1 MKKYFLL
8 AVAAVAVMASCSKK
22 EMPQPVGSIDDSAPA
37 KVQFNLDAP
46 SLVVTKT
53 KGAGAVDAWNK
64 QPLYILGYEN
74 NVSDYGLATVTPL
87 IPNVPVDAPAA
98 GVSGALELYQQTGEN
113 VQQLEPYYYAS
124 SAVYDFYGYYV
135 DDAVGVRD
143 TDENPDLSY
152 GKEITWDLTIDGT
165 QDIMAAKANPVVDAA
180 KAPNGNVK
188 VSQTY
193 SAYAARRDVHPTLK
207 FNHLLTRFN
216 FYVVAGS
223 ESGETTYVTGIEV
236 ESKTK
241 ARLTVA
247 PDVNFV
253 ATDDTKSKLALKQ
266 AGVVEEKLVLVPLEK
281 KFPYVYKNEDDESEY
296 DYEYETLKETG
307 NGRIGASVMVIPGE
321 ASHNIY
327 INTELQGSNLILPAQ
342 NLTLNASAIIGKDG
356 KKLDKF
362 EAGCQYDV
370 ILKIYGPEKVEI
382 TAVLTPWEEGG
393 YAVIDPDADGP
404 LAVTKATPIKA
415 DKASYNTLPEAY
427 LEMFPW
433 EENEDNLLN
442 GPDALPWIAIEF
454 TPEQNIEVV
463 AVETATGHE
472 VKFSFPKENTKI
484 GLLTLCARELGVNEL
499 KGEWIVTIND
509 IPKIITFE

>member
-98 GVSGALELYQQTGEN
+98 GVSGALELYQQTHGEYGDID
-113 VQQLEPYYYAS
+113 EPYYYAS

-135 DDAVGVRD
+135 DDADGLRD
-143 TDENPDLSY
+143 TDGNPVLSY
-152 GKEITWDLTIDGT
+152 KKEITWDLTIDGT
-165 QDIMAAKANPVVDAA
+165 QDIMAAKANPVIDAA

-188 VSQTY
+188 VSQAY

-236 ESKTK
+236 KSKTK
-241 ARLTVA
+241 ACLTVA
-247 PDVNFV
+247 PNISFA
-253 ATDDTKSKLALKQ
+253 ATDTTKSNLALMQ
-266 AGVVEEKLVLVPLEK
+266 QDVAGKDLVALTK
-281 KFPYVYKNEDDESEY
+281 KFPYVYKNAEGAYE
-296 DYEYETLKETG
+296 YEYETLKETG
-307 NGRIGASVMVIPGE
+307 NGRIGASVMDIPGE
-321 ASHNIY
+321 TSHKIY
-327 INTELQGSNLILPAQ
+327 VNTEYDGSNLTLPAQ
-342 NLTLNASAIIGKDG
+342 ELTLKASDIKGKDG
-356 KKLDKF
+356 KELDKF

-404 LAVTKATPIKA
+404 LAVTKATAIKA
-415 DKASYNTLPEAY
+415 DETSYNTLPKAY
-427 LEMFPW
+427 LDMFPW
-433 EENEDNLLN
+433 EENKDNLLN

-454 TPEQNIEVV
+454 TPEQKIEVV
-463 AVETATGHE
+463 AVETATGHKAE
-472 VKFSFPKENTKI
+472 FSFPKENTKI
-484 GLLTLCARELGVNEL
+484 GLLTLCARELGVDEL